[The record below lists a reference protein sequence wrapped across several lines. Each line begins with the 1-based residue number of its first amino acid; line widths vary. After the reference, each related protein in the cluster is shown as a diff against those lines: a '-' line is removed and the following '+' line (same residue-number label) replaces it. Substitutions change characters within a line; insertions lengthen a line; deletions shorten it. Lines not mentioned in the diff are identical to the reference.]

1 MVYFEIQAD
10 DLGRA
15 AKFYASVFGWT
26 LSRAERT
33 PVEYWRIEM
42 GDGGR
47 GGLLRRPAPAPSPGS
62 GTNAYVCSFE
72 VADFDVVADLI
83 AKQGGRVALPKFESA
98 LQSPAAKHIA
108 GRVPDLRSARLDP
121 SSRWPPP
128 QM

>member
-1 MVYFEIQAD
+1 MKPPEPDAAFEISLRPPAFSEFNGQVKVRER
-10 DLGRA
+10 LELMVEA
-15 AKFYASVFGWT
+15 AKKRSDVLEHILLSGPSGLGKTT
-26 LSRAERT
+26 L
-33 PVEYWRIEM
+33 
-42 GDGGR
+42 
-47 GGLLRRPAPAPSPGS
+47 
-62 GTNAYVCSFE
+62 AYI
-72 VADFDVVADLI
+72 I

>member
-15 AKFYASVFGWT
+15 AHFYTRVFGWN
-26 LSRAERT
+26 LSRAERM
-33 PVEYWRIEM
+33 PVEYWRIET

-83 AKQGGRVALPKFESA
+83 AKHGGRTALPKFAVPSVCWRGYFLDTEGNTFGVFEPDASA
-98 LQSPAAKHIA
+98 S
-108 GRVPDLRSARLDP
+108 
-121 SSRWPPP
+121 
-128 QM
+128 